1 MNRFVLAVAAM
12 AALFVVT
19 TAGSAIAQQVVSP
32 SVAPAPAAPRMT
44 ATRPSTTRSTT
55 RQYRSYST
63 NPSRGEVRRNG
74 PHDGEATWRHA
85 GSKANGHYSAGR

>member
-1 MNRFVLAVAAM
+1 MNRFVLEVAAV
-12 AALFVVT
+12 AALFVAT
-19 TAGSAIAQQVVSP
+19 TAGSAVAQQVVSP

-44 ATRPSTTRSTT
+44 ATRPSTT

>member
-1 MNRFVLAVAAM
+1 MNRFLLAVAAV

-19 TAGSAIAQQVVSP
+19 TAGSAVAQQVVSP

-44 ATRPSTTRSTT
+44 ATRPSTTR
-55 RQYRSYST
+55 QYRSYST
-63 NPSRGEVRRNG
+63 NASRGEVRRNG

-85 GSKANGHYSAGR
+85 GSKANGHYSSGR